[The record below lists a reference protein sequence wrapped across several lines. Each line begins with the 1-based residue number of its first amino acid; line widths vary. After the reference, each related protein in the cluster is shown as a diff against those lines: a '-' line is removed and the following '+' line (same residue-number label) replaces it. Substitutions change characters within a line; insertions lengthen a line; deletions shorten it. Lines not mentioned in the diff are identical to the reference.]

1 MCGPVANRVG
11 RCGPRRA
18 LTEPEAGSGRPTNL
32 EADQESRLGW
42 DARSSSRPLDA
53 ADGACRSVTVISA
66 AAPHVT
72 AGPGADQGAE
82 PPMGTGDGGGPP
94 IPGKSGMGMGVDPRS
109 PANRG
114 SGVGMDP
121 RL

>member
-66 AAPHVT
+66 AALQAQTRARNPRWE
-72 AGPGADQGAE
+72 PG
-82 PPMGTGDGGGPP
+82 
-94 IPGKSGMGMGVDPRS
+94 IGVDPRS